1 MPFINNNKLTEI
13 REQSK
18 NGNEKALMILQAMRK
33 GTQEDVDRLVDDYYS
48 VAADRIPDSANDVNE
63 NLTEIKEELPPQEL
77 VAEEAQLPVNENEV
91 IDLTDV
97 LNTELDGLLDM
108 NEIEDSSFSDFLGN
122 KKRDLLRSRKGTEY
136 FSAYDPIGRE
146 NYLNQNINDYKGKFD
161 ERVKSINR
169 RHSDMDTALNN
180 YTQGIN
186 DYLDDD
192 INLDMNLANNA
203 YDDLTGNESVMN
215 SFTRHWDEN
224 DKNLVMGHLKSLIE
238 QFGKQNVIAALNT
251 LRNDNNNY
259 RDFLNNQI
267 DTEVSRYSKSIEKLL
282 K

>member
-1 MPFINNNKLTEI
+1 M
-13 REQSK
+13 
-18 NGNEKALMILQAMRK
+18 
-33 GTQEDVDRLVDDYYS
+33 
-48 VAADRIPDSANDVNE
+48 
-63 NLTEIKEELPPQEL
+63 PPQEL

-122 KKRDLLRSRKGTEY
+122 KKRDLLRSKKGAEY
-136 FSAYDPIGRE
+136 FSAYDSGAKER
-146 NYLNQNINDYKGKFD
+146 YLNDNINNYRGKFD
-161 ERVKSINR
+161 ERLKSINR
-169 RHSDMDTALNN
+169 RHGDMDTALNN
-180 YTQGIN
+180 YTQGVN

-238 QFGKQNVIAALNT
+238 QFGKQNVMAALNT